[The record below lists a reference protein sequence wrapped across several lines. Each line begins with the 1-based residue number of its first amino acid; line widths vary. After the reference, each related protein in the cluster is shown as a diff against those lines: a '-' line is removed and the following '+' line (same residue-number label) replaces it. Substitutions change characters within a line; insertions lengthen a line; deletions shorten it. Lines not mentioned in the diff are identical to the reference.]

1 VQGYRDDGVVL
12 RTQKLGEADRI
23 ITLLTRHN
31 GRVRAVARGVRR
43 TKSRFGARL
52 EPFTHVDVMV
62 HSGRSLDVITQ
73 AEVIRAYGT
82 PLASNYPKYTAGT
95 AMLETAERFTPVEK
109 EPAIRQFLLLIGG
122 LRALG
127 DAVDPVGS
135 ADSSEPG
142 ELAGS
147 PVPVGPAVPADRD
160 DPAPAADDGTPGTSG
175 GAAGTSG
182 TPGDADGTHGPSGDA
197 EGSDAEGREGPVG
210 TPGTGEAPRD
220 PRMVLDAY
228 FLRSLTFAGYAPALE
243 ACARCGALSP
253 AAVSGAAVS
262 GAAVSGITVPGIT
275 VPGITVPGTGAAA
288 DRERTTGT
296 TGTRGTRG
304 TRGTERAT
312 GTSSAEY
319 TERTEGPPVGT
330 KPLVAFAIPAG
341 GMVCAGCRPPGA
353 ASPAPQTVGLMVALL
368 RGDWEEAMRSE
379 RRHRVECSGLV
390 AAYLQWHLEH
400 SIRSLRHVERA

>member
-1 VQGYRDDGVVL
+1 VRDNERVQGYRDDGVVL

-31 GRVRAVARGVRR
+31 GRVRAVAKGIRR
-43 TKSRFGARL
+43 TKSRFGGRL
-52 EPFTHVDVMV
+52 EPFTHVDVLI
-62 HSGRSLDVITQ
+62 HHGRSLDIITQ

-82 PLASNYPKYTAGT
+82 PLVSDYPKYTAGT

-127 DAVDPVGS
+127 DSLEPGPAAGPGDPGEP
-135 ADSSEPG
+135 ADLSEPG
-142 ELAGS
+142 DPAGAAD
-147 PVPVGPAVPADRD
+147 PAGPAD
-160 DPAPAADDGTPGTSG
+160 APAAPGEP
-175 GAAGTSG
+175 GA
-182 TPGDADGTHGPSGDA
+182 PGTHGSPGDHGAPSAPGGPDGAGAPGNPVGRADGGEPRHSGDA
-197 EGSDAEGREGPVG
+197 AA
-210 TPGTGEAPRD
+210 PGAAKEAPRD

-243 ACARCGALSP
+243 ECARCG
-253 AAVSGAAVS
+253 
-262 GAAVSGITVPGIT
+262 T
-275 VPGITVPGTGAAA
+275 PGT
-288 DRERTTGT
+288 R
-296 TGTRGTRG
+296 
-304 TRGTERAT
+304 
-312 GTSSAEY
+312 
-319 TERTEGPPVGT
+319 

-341 GMVCAGCRPPGA
+341 GMVCADCRPPGS
-353 ASPAPQTVGLMVALL
+353 ASPAPQTVALMALLL
-368 RGDWEEAMRSE
+368 RGDWDKAMRSE

>member
-1 VQGYRDDGVVL
+1 MQGYRDDGVVL

-52 EPFTHVDVMV
+52 EPFTHVDVMI
-62 HSGRSLDVITQ
+62 HPGRSLDVITQ

-82 PLASNYPKYTAGT
+82 RLVADYPKYTAGT

-109 EPAIRQFLLLIGG
+109 EPAIRQFLLLIGA

-127 DAVDPVGS
+127 HAVDPAGHGDDPGGNLAKAAGS
-135 ADSSEPG
+135 AGD
-142 ELAGS
+142 A
-147 PVPVGPAVPADRD
+147 
-160 DPAPAADDGTPGTSG
+160 APAAL
-175 GAAGTSG
+175 GAAAIEEEQGE
-182 TPGDADGTHGPSGDA
+182 DGGP
-197 EGSDAEGREGPVG
+197 
-210 TPGTGEAPRD
+210 GEARRD

-243 ACARCGALSP
+243 ECARCGAQGAP
-253 AAVSGAAVS
+253 GAARAS
-262 GAAVSGITVPGIT
+262 GDSAANGNGN
-275 VPGITVPGTGAAA
+275 
-288 DRERTTGT
+288 
-296 TGTRGTRG
+296 
-304 TRGTERAT
+304 AT
-312 GTSSAEY
+312 SA
-319 TERTEGPPVGT
+319 R
-330 KPLVAFAIPAG
+330 PLVAFAIPAG
-341 GMVCAGCRPPGA
+341 GMVCAGCRPPGS
-353 ASPAPQTVGLMVALL
+353 ASPAPQTAALMVALL
-368 RGDWEEAMRSE
+368 RGDWDEAMRSE

>member
-43 TKSRFGARL
+43 TKSRWGARL
-52 EPFTHVDVMV
+52 EPFTHVDVMIYP
-62 HSGRSLDVITQ
+62 GRSLDQITQ
-73 AEVIRAYGT
+73 AEVIRPYGSA
-82 PLASNYPKYTAGT
+82 LVSDYPKYTAGT

-127 DAVDPVGS
+127 DAIDPS
-135 ADSSEPG
+135 AQP
-142 ELAGS
+142 
-147 PVPVGPAVPADRD
+147 GPAAQPDPIDQAAPVAQAPDAQV
-160 DPAPAADDGTPGTSG
+160 DPAPSQDEAS
-175 GAAGTSG
+175 
-182 TPGDADGTHGPSGDA
+182 PGDAAAPA
-197 EGSDAEGREGPVG
+197 E
-210 TPGTGEAPRD
+210 TGAPARRD

-243 ACARCGALSP
+243 ACARCGSP
-253 AAVSGAAVS
+253 AAPVTPGAPRPPADASAPPGADSGPQA
-262 GAAVSGITVPGIT
+262 P
-275 VPGITVPGTGAAA
+275 P
-288 DRERTTGT
+288 
-296 TGTRGTRG
+296 
-304 TRGTERAT
+304 
-312 GTSSAEY
+312 SAPK
-319 TERTEGPPVGT
+319 R
-330 KPLVAFAIPAG
+330 LVAFAIPAG
-341 GMVCAGCRPPGA
+341 GMVCADCRLPGS
-353 ASPAPQTVGLMVALL
+353 ASPAPQTVALMIALL
-368 RGDWEEAMRSE
+368 RGDWDEAMRSE